1 MSSELI
7 NQFVEKKSVDALN
20 EFITSDDS
28 KKIGEASILVADV
41 LGTGDAFVPV
51 ADSAKD
57 GESKLLSSFHKNLLL
72 LIQKTWVEEFDE
84 ELKEE
89 VLYHLEEF
97 NKKMEDK
104 AYDEAY
110 SLFLGIVSDV
120 VYLMFG
126 AQTKNPEFD
135 EYALRID
142 PEFGLFWWYIKSLPK
157 DAVWN
162 KDKCR
167 LAILL
172 GMYFLANY

>member
-20 EFITSDDS
+20 EFITSEDS
-28 KKIGEASILVADV
+28 NQLEKVSILVADV
-41 LGTGDAFVPV
+41 LGTGDAFKPV
-51 ADSAKD
+51 VDVSKG
-57 GESKLLSSFHKNLLL
+57 GEEKLLSSFHKNLLL
-72 LIQKTWVEEFDE
+72 LIQKTWVEKFDE

-97 NKKMEDK
+97 NKMMEDK
-104 AYDEAY
+104 SYDEAY

-142 PEFGLFWWYIKSLPK
+142 PEFGLFWWYIKSLPG
-157 DAVWN
+157 DAVWK
-162 KDKCR
+162 KDKFR

>member
-20 EFITSDDS
+20 EFITSDDL
-28 KKIGEASILVADV
+28 KKLKDVSILVADV
-41 LGTGDAFVPV
+41 LGTGDAFKPV
-51 ADSAKD
+51 ADSSKD
-57 GESKLLSSFHKNLLL
+57 GEPKLLSSFHKNLLL
-72 LIQKTWVEEFDE
+72 LIQKTWVEKFDE

-97 NKKMEDK
+97 NKKMEGK
-104 AYDEAY
+104 SYDEAY
-110 SLFLGIVSDV
+110 SLFLGIVGDV

-126 AQTKNPEFD
+126 AQTKNPEFA

-142 PEFGLFWWYIKSLPK
+142 PEFGLFWWYIKSLPN